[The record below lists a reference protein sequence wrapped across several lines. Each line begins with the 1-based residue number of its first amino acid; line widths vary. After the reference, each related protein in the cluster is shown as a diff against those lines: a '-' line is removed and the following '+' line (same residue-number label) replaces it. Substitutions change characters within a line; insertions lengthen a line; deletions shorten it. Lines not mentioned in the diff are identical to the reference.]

1 MVSPRPAIFPS
12 LTVIFLLVPIIEI
25 YLLIRIGGLIG
36 VMPTIVLVILTAFIG
51 AILLRIQGL
60 QTYRRFHQALRQGR
74 VPTTEILEGIAL
86 LIGGALLLTPGFFT
100 DVIGFICLLPF
111 SRRFVIAW
119 LAARFKPLYGGGLHG
134 SETRLQE
141 GNVYE
146 GKVTRHGDDD

>member
-25 YLLIRIGGLIG
+25 YLLIQVGGLIG
-36 VMPTIVLVILTAFIG
+36 VMPTIALVILTAFIG
-51 AILLRIQGL
+51 AVLLRVQGL
-60 QTYRRFHQALRQGR
+60 QTYRRFYQALGQGR

-86 LIGGALLLTPGFFT
+86 LVGGALLLTPGFFT

-111 SRRFVIAW
+111 SRGFAITW
-119 LAARFKPLYGGGLHG
+119 LAARFKPLYGGDLHG
-134 SETRLQE
+134 SETGLRG

-146 GKVTRHGDDD
+146 GKATRHGDDD